1 MWETRA
7 LELNNQDIWNWSS
20 VCNLVRYASQHG
32 FNTIVVGQACLQN
45 EQTITRAKFAL
56 PANVGWWYY
65 RRYSYK

>member
-32 FNTIVVGQACLQN
+32 FNTIVVGQADLFG
-45 EQTITRAKFAL
+45 KL
-56 PANVGWWYY
+56 V
-65 RRYSYK
+65 SL